1 MVNSVVLIGRLTRDP
16 ELRTTTTGKNVCSF
30 SIAVNKKFKPQDGS
44 PDADF
49 FNIVAWNKD
58 ADYVVNYLTKGRLVA
73 VEGRL
78 QARKYTASDGSN
90 REVVEIVAESVQGL
104 DRPRDDQGGGGGGQA
119 ATRPAATAAV
129 ASAPAADEYDP
140 FADE

>member
-30 SIAVNKKFKPQDGS
+30 SIAVQKRIKPQDGS

-73 VEGRL
+73 IEGRL

-90 REVVEIVAESVQGL
+90 REVVEVIANSVQGL
-104 DRPRDDQGGGGGGQA
+104 DRPREDQGDGGSRA
-119 ATRPAATAAV
+119 PAAVSTAG
-129 ASAPAADEYDP
+129 APAADEYDP

>member
-30 SIAVNKKFKPQDGS
+30 SIAVQKRIKPQDGS

-90 REVVEIVAESVQGL
+90 REVVEIVASSVQGL
-104 DRPRDDQGGGGGGQA
+104 DRPREDQGSEYGGGKA
-119 ATRPAATAAV
+119 APST
-129 ASAPAADEYDP
+129 ASAPPADEYDP

>member
-30 SIAVNKKFKPQDGS
+30 SIAVQKRIKPQDGS

-49 FNIVAWNKD
+49 FNIVAWGNQ
-58 ADYVVNYLTKGRLVA
+58 ADYVTNYLSKGRLVA
-73 VEGRL
+73 IEGRL
-78 QARKYTASDGSN
+78 QARKFTGSDGAN
-90 REVVEIVAESVQGL
+90 REVVEVVANSVQGL
-104 DRPRDDQGGGGGGQA
+104 DRPREDHGGEQGA
-119 ATRPAATAAV
+119 RPTAAAAV
-129 ASAPAADEYDP
+129 TAAPAADEYDP